1 MGGEVECLS
10 ETPHAQGMAMVT
22 LPIAGDIRGFP
33 VPIRV
38 GQSRAMRESARS
50 AGGAVTEC
58 DPVIRGGDGL

>member
-1 MGGEVECLS
+1 MPQRD
-10 ETPHAQGMAMVT
+10 TPRPRYGNGH
-22 LPIAGDIRGFP
+22 LPIAGDIRGFS

-58 DPVIRGGDGL
+58 DPVVRGGDGL